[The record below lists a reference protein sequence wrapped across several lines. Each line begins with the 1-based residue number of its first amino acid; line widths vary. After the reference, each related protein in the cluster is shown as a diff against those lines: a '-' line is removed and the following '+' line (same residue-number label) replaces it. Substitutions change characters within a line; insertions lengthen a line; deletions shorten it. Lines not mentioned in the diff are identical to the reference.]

1 MSYELSYNTHDKF
14 FSIHLLQEEATM
26 THNNV
31 MLNVGETFISASIRL
46 RESFEECAIQL
57 HHHTPQDELDKGMF
71 CLFANKR

>member
-1 MSYELSYNTHDKF
+1 MNQEFQYYQMELSDRLRLSFDQLEILRGK
-14 FSIHLLQEEATM
+14 
-26 THNNV
+26 
-31 MLNVGETFISASIRL
+31 ASIRL